1 MKRPLAALLAVSILL
16 CPIRLNAAVHGQCAP
31 AKVTPVPGDPGAF
44 RIETAHGSTIAR
56 RQAPAA
62 RAAANTAVAVFR
74 VFPVRF
80 DADGDTLGTEHDTIL
95 VAPGTVVRW
104 VRAAPGFHTVTN
116 GADSGDPLA
125 ATEYSLIFDDQ
136 TNSVELTFTAPG
148 RHDFFCFIHEPNME
162 GSIIVTSATADVS
175 PPGVIRKPMFSRPPA
190 PNPSR
195 GGLSFAVALPHA
207 AAVRITAHDIAG
219 RTVATIAD
227 LPLPAGEH
235 PFQWN
240 GRGADGRL
248 LQSGR
253 YFIRLAAGGTVETR
267 AVSLIH

>member
-1 MKRPLAALLAVSILL
+1 M
-16 CPIRLNAAVHGQCAP
+16 RLHAAVHGHCAP
-31 AKVTPVPGDPGAF
+31 ATVTPVPGDPGAF
-44 RIETAHGSTIAR
+44 RIETAHGTTIAR
-56 RQAPAA
+56 RQTLSAPAA
-62 RAAANTAVAVFR
+62 ANAAVAVFR
-74 VFPVRF
+74 VYPVRF

-95 VAPGTVVRW
+95 VAPGTIVRW

-125 ATEYSLIFDDQ
+125 ATEYSLIFDDA
-136 TNSVELTFTAPG
+136 TASVELTFTQPG

-190 PNPSR
+190 PNPTR
-195 GGLSFAVALPHA
+195 GAVSFAVALPHA
-207 AAVRITAHDIAG
+207 ARVRITAHDLAG
-219 RTVATIAD
+219 RTVATITDQA
-227 LPLPAGEH
+227 LPAGEH
-235 PFQWN
+235 PFQWD
-240 GRGADGRL
+240 GRGGDGRM

-253 YFIRLAAGGTVETR
+253 YFVRLAAGGTVETR

>member
-1 MKRPLAALLAVSILL
+1 MHRLLPALFAVSILL
-16 CPIRLNAAVHGQCAP
+16 CPMRLHAAVHGQCAP
-31 AKVTPVPGDPGAF
+31 AKVTAVPGDPGAF
-44 RIETAHGSTIAR
+44 RIETAHGTTIAR
-56 RQAPAA
+56 RQLPGAPTAA
-62 RAAANTAVAVFR
+62 DAAIAVFR

-95 VAPGTVVRW
+95 VAPGTIVRW
-104 VRAAPGFHTVTN
+104 VRAAPGFHTITN
-116 GADSGDPLA
+116 GRDSGDPLA
-125 ATEYSLIFDDQ
+125 GTEYSLIFDDA
-136 TNSVELTFTAPG
+136 TSSAELTFTTPG

-162 GSIIVTSATADVS
+162 GSIIVTTATADVS

-195 GGLSFAVALPHA
+195 GGVSFAVALPHA
-207 AAVRITAHDIAG
+207 ARVQITAHDVAG

-227 LPLPAGEH
+227 LPLDAGEH
-235 PFQWN
+235 PFQWD
-240 GRGADGRL
+240 GRGSDGRA

-253 YFIRLAAGGTVETR
+253 YFVRLAAGGTVETR